1 MGFVLIIPIYIN
13 LNMGFLDKIYHLI
26 FRNKQDDTYDLKEL
40 KVNLRKIKEK
50 ESEEKTKII
59 IEEEIREI
67 RLIVPSY
74 SIKPNIPSNK
84 KPEYYWNITCCK
96 SCWSC
101 FDSAGRPLHCVKH
114 GVKNHFNGNCDD
126 YIYNGIQPPE

>member
-1 MGFVLIIPIYIN
+1 
-13 LNMGFLDKIYHLI
+13 MGFLDKIYHLI
-26 FRNKQDDTYDLKEL
+26 FRNKQDDTFDLKEL
-40 KVNLRKIKEK
+40 KEKKELNENLRKIKEK
-50 ESEEKTKII
+50 ESEERTKII

-67 RLIVPSY
+67 RLIIPSY
-74 SIKPNIPSNK
+74 TVKPNIPSYK

-114 GVKNHFNGNCDD
+114 GVKNHFNGYCDD
-126 YIYNGIQPPE
+126 YVYNKIQLPDI